1 MCGAPYGTR
10 SEERVNSRN
19 DYRARE
25 WDTGWARWSWRCP
38 SCGSAATSGLAVDL
52 LAAGRAGPG
61 VGRRDEL
68 SAGCV
73 DPAGGEA
80 GRAARCG
87 RRCPRARSR
96 RWPSTSMDAGPYTF
110 VWLDAST
117 VKVREGGRTVAW
129 SGGTHPRGG
138 PVRQRLTW
146 PGSARAEPAD
156 AAAAA
161 HWAAGGAHSH
171 HRCHNGAGVDDGRWT
186 GPAGPGHRGTAR
198 GRPQWT
204 VRGPRCTA
212 RRRRC
217 HLCRT
222 PDRRAGSGAA
232 AGPVAHTTRN
242 TDRRS
247 APWPHCAGRSRS
259 TSSTATASTRPRYRT
274 CRPCPA

>member
-1 MCGAPYGTR
+1 MRCAGRRTAPGARSGSTRAMIIERGSGTP
-10 SEERVNSRN
+10 
-19 DYRARE
+19 
-25 WDTGWARWSWRCP
+25 GWARWSWRCP

-146 PGSARAEPAD
+146 PGSARAEPANV
-156 AAAAA
+156 AAAA
-161 HWAAGGAHSH
+161 HCAAGGAHSH
-171 HRCHNGAGVDDGRWT
+171 HRCHNGAGG
-186 GPAGPGHRGTAR
+186 
-198 GRPQWT
+198 
-204 VRGPRCTA
+204 
-212 RRRRC
+212 RRRPLDMAGWSWTPR
-217 HLCRT
+217 HRT
-222 PDRRAGSGAA
+222 WPS
-232 AGPVAHTTRN
+232 PV
-242 TDRRS
+242 DCPRS
-247 APWPHCAGRSRS
+247 AMYC
-259 TSSTATASTRPRYRT
+259 STATVSSLPNS
-274 CRPCPA
+274 